1 MAWST
6 LEQLKAL
13 AAKTPAQKE
22 ALRRED
28 SALCEKYPTQWVAF
42 IDEWNGEELTR
53 TVLVAAAGY
62 GPFYEQVDKLP
73 PDVRARL
80 EVTRMPDPDVVE
92 APSVWLK

>member
-13 AAKTPAQKE
+13 NAKTPAQKE

-28 SALCEKYPTQWVAF
+28 LALCEKYPAQWVAF
-42 IDEWNGEELTR
+42 TDEWKGEELVR
-53 TVLVAAAGY
+53 TVLVAAADV

-73 PDVRARL
+73 PEVRSHVECTQIPDPNVLDVR
-80 EVTRMPDPDVVE
+80 P
-92 APSVWLK
+92 VWFE